1 MLNVSWWLIVV
12 AQMVYIVSGSCNDT
26 WKGFSLQAFQSL
38 CGFVRLSLASA
49 VMLCLEV
56 WYFMVLI
63 LFAGYLKN
71 AEISVDAMSICMNI
85 LGWTI
90 MFAFGI
96 NAAVSV
102 RLSNELGA
110 SHPRTAKL
118 TIVVATITS
127 FVIAFFLSVVL
138 VIFRKQYPSLFS
150 NDEAVKAHVM
160 ELTPLLAI
168 CIIIN
173 NVQLVLSGVAVG
185 AGWQT
190 MAAYVNIG
198 CYYLFG
204 VPLGLVLGFKLHLG
218 VIGIWSGML
227 SGTFLQS
234 CVLSIMVY
242 KTNWNKE
249 ASVAENR
256 IKKWGGY
263 KESEEI
269 VIVPC
274 DEE

>member
-1 MLNVSWWLIVV
+1 
-12 AQMVYIVSGSCNDT
+12 
-26 WKGFSLQAFQSL
+26 
-38 CGFVRLSLASA
+38 
-49 VMLCLEV
+49 
-56 WYFMVLI
+56 
-63 LFAGYLKN
+63 
-71 AEISVDAMSICMNI
+71 MNI

-90 MFAFGI
+90 MFAYGM

-110 SHPRTAKL
+110 NHPRTAKL
-118 TIVVATITS
+118 TIVVAMMTS
-127 FVIAFFLSVVL
+127 FVIAFLLSMVL

-150 NDEAVKAHVM
+150 TDEAVKAHVM

-190 MAAYVNIG
+190 MVAYVNIG

-204 VPLGLVLGFKLHLG
+204 VTLGLVLGFKLHLG
-218 VIGIWSGML
+218 VTGIWSGML
-227 SGTFLQS
+227 SGTLLQS

-242 KTNWNKE
+242 KTDWNKE
-249 ASVAENR
+249 ASLAENR

-269 VIVPC
+269 EIVTC
-274 DEE
+274 DEERSRNMKMLLIVGSSNG